1 MLGVGVAL
9 DDGVTFDVEGRCR
22 VFRGGEDAEGDRA
35 FEGEGCGGEGGG
47 EGGGDGG
54 DGGGGGGEGGGGK
67 GVGGCDEAC
76 AWAVGEMKL
85 LPEIASGL
93 PKLTLTSAAFAHSDA
108 SISKALS
115 AG

>member
-1 MLGVGVAL
+1 MRITMQTILAL
-9 DDGVTFDVEGRCR
+9 ATLATTTWAAPIVYFRPKEMEPAPEGSPQL
-22 VFRGGEDAEGDRA
+22 
-35 FEGEGCGGEGGG
+35 
-47 EGGGDGG
+47 
-54 DGGGGGGEGGGGK
+54 
-67 GVGGCDEAC
+67 EAPGN
-76 AWAVGEMKL
+76 WFSVNNEMKL